1 MSSKK
6 AKRIRKAN
14 RYIQKCVE
22 DNLTSQEMSGFTPY
36 SSLSVK
42 KISEKVLDYNSYPS
56 IEDAYLSESEVYYFD
71 SETGTHAT
79 REHWSIFYKDSG
91 KIDNVTHL
99 DVDISD
105 SRELGDTYF
114 RIGLKSYKK
123 FCKAWIKR
131 SHEYYKIV
139 AKDGISYLSSSNE
152 AYNLINWLDDL
163 PGTQKGKYS
172 SYISFGNDEYYYA

>member
-14 RYIQKCVE
+14 RYIQKFVE
-22 DNLTSQEMSGFTPY
+22 DNLTSREMSGLPILLAFGQK
-36 SSLSVK
+36 SAK
-42 KISEKVLDYNSYPS
+42 KADYNSYP
-56 IEDAYLSESEVYYFD
+56 IEDVYLSESAVYYFD

-99 DVDISD
+99 DVDRSD

-114 RIGLKSYKK
+114 RIGLKSYRK
-123 FCKAWIKR
+123 FCKAWNKR
-131 SHEYYKIV
+131 SGEYYKII
-139 AKDGISYLSSSNE
+139 AEDGISYLSSSNE

-163 PGTQKGKYS
+163 PGTHKGEYS
-172 SYISFGNDEYYYA
+172 SYISFGNDEIRA